1 MTRLFAACLVAAV
14 AVLVAAPQAA
24 ADPEDHVPYCSA
36 DQTPMDNNCRPMS
49 GQVFT
54 EDGTGANP
62 HLPSGLDPGNEPV
75 T

>member
-1 MTRLFAACLVAAV
+1 
-14 AVLVAAPQAA
+14 
-24 ADPEDHVPYCSA
+24 
-36 DQTPMDNNCRPMS
+36 MS